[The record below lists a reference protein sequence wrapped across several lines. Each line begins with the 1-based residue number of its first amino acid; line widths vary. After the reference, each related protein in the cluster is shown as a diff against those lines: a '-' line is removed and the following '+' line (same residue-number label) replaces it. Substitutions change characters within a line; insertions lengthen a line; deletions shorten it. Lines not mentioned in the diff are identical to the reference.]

1 MFNALITSSID
12 PNKVSLT
19 VKGFIVMILPIVL
32 AVTGITSE
40 QANPIID
47 LIVQVVFLGS
57 TILSSIMMLYGL
69 IRKIKVGQWNAK

>member
-1 MFNALITSSID
+1 MFNSLITSSID

-19 VKGFIVMILPIVL
+19 VKGFLVMVLPIVL
-32 AVTGITSE
+32 AVTGISSE

-57 TILSSIMMLYGL
+57 TLLSSVMMLYGL
-69 IRKIKVGQWNAK
+69 LRKLKAGQWSAK

>member
-1 MFNALITSSID
+1 MFNKFITSSID

-19 VKGFIVMILPIVL
+19 VKGFLVMILPLVL
-32 AVTGITSE
+32 AFTGITSE

-57 TILSSIMMLYGL
+57 TFVSSLMMLYGL
-69 IRKIKVGQWNAK
+69 IRKVSAGQWSAK